1 VQITEILENAD
12 RKVRKDVV
20 YIHPPNFTK
29 YLEDNTSL
37 RLALEDSKL
46 EQAIRG
52 ADQGAG
58 IRLFFGDL
66 VTYAYTDDLSEAS
79 LLRAVEAAR
88 AAGNANQGLRMIDLT
103 EQKSPLHYPI
113 QKAFDTLS
121 ISDKAAILGR
131 VDQVARGYDA
141 RVLGLGEVP
150 NPFDSPLN
158 RFDAGGLL
166 GRSQGHPR

>member
-1 VQITEILENAD
+1 MQITEILENAD

-58 IRLFFGDL
+58 IRL
-66 VTYAYTDDLSEAS
+66 
-79 LLRAVEAAR
+79 
-88 AAGNANQGLRMIDLT
+88 
-103 EQKSPLHYPI
+103 
-113 QKAFDTLS
+113 
-121 ISDKAAILGR
+121 
-131 VDQVARGYDA
+131 
-141 RVLGLGEVP
+141 
-150 NPFDSPLN
+150 
-158 RFDAGGLL
+158 
-166 GRSQGHPR
+166 